1 MSKSKGN
8 LITANE
14 LLDMFESDTL
24 RFYFSFKGPET
35 NDMNCSIDDIIQT
48 HNKFLVGMLG
58 NFVNRNLSFIKK
70 KFDGNITEGTI
81 DEKIKEA
88 TNKTYHLAGE
98 YFEKGEIK
106 NAVTSIM
113 EYVNLANKYYD
124 SREPWKQVKENISD
138 LEKQDM
144 IDIIRRNFGIQVK
157 DLLYTYEKEQDKKAI
172 LLVVGIALII
182 LYYTGF
188 ASILKDV
195 ILMFG
200 WLAICSSVYGLIFSS
215 TEIYVK
221 IKRLKNLSKAR
232 IYFD

>member
-1 MSKSKGN
+1 MNTEILVN
-8 LITANE
+8 LNKKR
-14 LLDMFESDTL
+14 D
-24 RFYFSFKGPET
+24 FY
-35 NDMNCSIDDIIQT
+35 
-48 HNKFLVGMLG
+48 NKFS
-58 NFVNRNLSFIKK
+58 NLKINDKLNDYIYNESLEGDYKNKVVI
-70 KFDGNITEGTI
+70 NI
-81 DEKIKEA
+81 
-88 TNKTYHLAGE
+88 NC
-98 YFEKGEIK
+98 
-106 NAVTSIM
+106 
-113 EYVNLANKYYD
+113 
-124 SREPWKQVKENISD
+124 KENISD

-188 ASILKDV
+188 ASILEDV

-215 TEIYVK
+215 TESYVK

-232 IYFD
+232 IYFN

>member
-1 MSKSKGN
+1 MYTEILVN
-8 LITANE
+8 LNKKR
-14 LLDMFESDTL
+14 D
-24 RFYFSFKGPET
+24 FY
-35 NDMNCSIDDIIQT
+35 
-48 HNKFLVGMLG
+48 NKFS
-58 NFVNRNLSFIKK
+58 NLKINDKLNGYIYNESLEGDYKNKIVI
-70 KFDGNITEGTI
+70 NI
-81 DEKIKEA
+81 
-88 TNKTYHLAGE
+88 NC
-98 YFEKGEIK
+98 
-106 NAVTSIM
+106 
-113 EYVNLANKYYD
+113 
-124 SREPWKQVKENISD
+124 KENISD

>member
-1 MSKSKGN
+1 MYTEILVN
-8 LITANE
+8 LNKKR
-14 LLDMFESDTL
+14 D
-24 RFYFSFKGPET
+24 FY
-35 NDMNCSIDDIIQT
+35 
-48 HNKFLVGMLG
+48 NKFS
-58 NFVNRNLSFIKK
+58 NLKINDKLNDYIYNESLEGDYKNKVVI
-70 KFDGNITEGTI
+70 NI
-81 DEKIKEA
+81 
-88 TNKTYHLAGE
+88 NC
-98 YFEKGEIK
+98 
-106 NAVTSIM
+106 
-113 EYVNLANKYYD
+113 
-124 SREPWKQVKENISD
+124 KENISD
-138 LEKQDM
+138 LEKQGM

-188 ASILKDV
+188 ASILKEV
-195 ILMFG
+195 ILMSG

>member
-1 MSKSKGN
+1 MYTEILVN
-8 LITANE
+8 LNKKR
-14 LLDMFESDTL
+14 D
-24 RFYFSFKGPET
+24 FY
-35 NDMNCSIDDIIQT
+35 
-48 HNKFLVGMLG
+48 NKFS
-58 NFVNRNLSFIKK
+58 NLKINDKLNDYIYNESLEGDYK
-70 KFDGNITEGTI
+70 NI
-81 DEKIKEA
+81 
-88 TNKTYHLAGE
+88 
-98 YFEKGEIK
+98 
-106 NAVTSIM
+106 
-113 EYVNLANKYYD
+113 
-124 SREPWKQVKENISD
+124 
-138 LEKQDM
+138 
-144 IDIIRRNFGIQVK
+144 GIQVK

-232 IYFD
+232 IYFN

>member
-1 MSKSKGN
+1 
-8 LITANE
+8 
-14 LLDMFESDTL
+14 
-24 RFYFSFKGPET
+24 
-35 NDMNCSIDDIIQT
+35 
-48 HNKFLVGMLG
+48 
-58 NFVNRNLSFIKK
+58 
-70 KFDGNITEGTI
+70 
-81 DEKIKEA
+81 
-88 TNKTYHLAGE
+88 
-98 YFEKGEIK
+98 
-106 NAVTSIM
+106 
-113 EYVNLANKYYD
+113 
-124 SREPWKQVKENISD
+124 
-138 LEKQDM
+138 M

-232 IYFD
+232 IYFN